1 MTTKTRGKHAAA
13 PAVKPAT
20 EIFEMDERFAAIF
33 DELSEVQLARKAAQD
48 REKELK
54 ELIMAEVPEEQD
66 KGVTFALR
74 VANAI
79 RGKVTVRTRTGVE
92 HALDPRDD
100 GVGLD
105 ARLGAVRVDLRED
118 RADRVHH
125 EQEHVGRRLVH
136 LALAVAQLDE
146 EALTDVR
153 HRLELVERE
162 EPARALDRVDRA
174 EDRAEQLA

>member
-13 PAVKPAT
+13 PAVKPST

-79 RGKVTVRTRTGVE
+79 RGKVTVRVRTGIDQKTLMEVFPE
-92 HALDPRDD
+92 AYEQ
-100 GVGLD
+100 
-105 ARLGAVRVDLRED
+105 VRTETSYKVLS
-118 RADRVHH
+118 
-125 EQEHVGRRLVH
+125 
-136 LALAVAQLDE
+136 
-146 EALTDVR
+146 
-153 HRLELVERE
+153 
-162 EPARALDRVDRA
+162 
-174 EDRAEQLA
+174 